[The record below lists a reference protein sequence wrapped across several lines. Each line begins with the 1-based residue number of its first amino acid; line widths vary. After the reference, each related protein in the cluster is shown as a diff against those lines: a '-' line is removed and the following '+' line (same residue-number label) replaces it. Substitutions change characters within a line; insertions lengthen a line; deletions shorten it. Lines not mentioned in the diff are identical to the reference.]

1 MILLKYSNRKG
12 EIVMRKII
20 SVILCGLILLSVC
33 ALSPVGFAVTGNT
46 YYVDSINGD
55 DTARGTS
62 PEEAW
67 KSLDGFVNC
76 PKPLEGG
83 DTVLFRAGGTYECCV
98 YLEGIKGTKDAPFT
112 ISSYGE
118 GERPVLRTDNADEV
132 FTLVD
137 CSYIT
142 VSDLQITAPNG
153 GGIWIDTI
161 NSESVGITID
171 NVYFYGLPNGK
182 VTNRDDFSKGAAP
195 ARAAVM
201 VKGLPANSRYPVNDL
216 TIKNCEVYDSANGF
230 MIWGSWND
238 QQMPWGE
245 NAVKDP
251 IYNTGVLVEGCYF
264 HEMDAEAVVIGICDG
279 ALVTHCRAI
288 NTCQGEGLDENGE
301 IQYFTAAMWFWGSE
315 NSTIQYCEIAGQ
327 KNYGDGMTVDFD
339 SDTNNCTYQYI
350 YSHDNMRFMCNNA
363 KTVPQQNNT
372 VRYCLS
378 VNDNKGR
385 SAMASGNGEDS
396 FKFYNNTIINSG
408 EIQFYHLTNSLIA
421 NNIFVAEN
429 GAPMNCTL
437 TDELTAGNT
446 YKNNCYYNTLN
457 LLCDPFAMN
466 TDPVFA
472 AAELIEAYQLAIN
485 SPLIGKGMKIED
497 GLTTDFFGNEI
508 ESCNIGCYMGKGE
521 EPEVETENI
530 FAKLVRILRNLL
542 QRLIHEFNVIK
553 EDIEDSLNK

>member
-1 MILLKYSNRKG
+1 MRKVLSILLCAF
-12 EIVMRKII
+12 
-20 SVILCGLILLSVC
+20 LLI
-33 ALSPVGFAVTGNT
+33 PFAFNEKVDANAFTGNT
-46 YYVDSINGD
+46 YYVDSIDGNN
-55 DTARGTS
+55 ANAGTS
-62 PEEAW
+62 PDKAW
-67 KSLDGFVNC
+67 KDLDGFANC
-76 PKPLEGG
+76 PSPLKGG

-98 YLEGIKGTKDAPFT
+98 TLNDIKGTKEAPFT

-118 GERPVLRTDNADEV
+118 GEKPILRTDMADEV
-132 FTLVD
+132 FTFID

-161 NSESVGITID
+161 SSESIGITID

-182 VTNRDDFSKGAAP
+182 VTNRDDFSRGAAG

-216 TIKNCEVYDSANGF
+216 TISNCEVYDSANGF

-238 QQMPWGE
+238 QQNPWGGE
-245 NAVKDP
+245 KDP
-251 IYNTGVLVEGCYF
+251 VYNTGVLVEGCYF

-288 NTCQGEGLDENGE
+288 NTCQGEGLDENGN

-339 SDTNNCTYQYI
+339 SDSNNCTYQYI

-385 SAMASGNGEDS
+385 SAMASGSGEDN
-396 FKFYNNTIINSG
+396 FRFYNNTIINSG

-437 TDELTAGNT
+437 TDEITAGNT
-446 YKNNCYYNTLN
+446 YSNNCYYNTLS
-457 LLCDPFAMN
+457 LMCDPLAMN
-466 TDPVFA
+466 TDPGFA
-472 AAELIEAYQLAIN
+472 TAQLIEAYQLAIN
-485 SPLIGKGMKIED
+485 SPLIGKGMIIED

-508 ESCNIGCYMGKGE
+508 VSNNIGCYMGEGE
-521 EPEVETENI
+521 EPEVNTENI
-530 FAKLVRILRNLL
+530 FEKLVRLFRNIMD
-542 QRLIHEFNVIK
+542 RLIHEFNVIK
-553 EDIEDSLNK
+553 RELEEMFAG

>member
-1 MILLKYSNRKG
+1 MKKL
-12 EIVMRKII
+12 I
-20 SVILCGLILLSVC
+20 SIILCILMLLSVC
-33 ALSPVGFAVTGNT
+33 VISPVSFASTGNT
-46 YYVDSINGD
+46 YYVDSIDGD
-55 DTARGTS
+55 DTAGGTS
-62 PEEAW
+62 PETAW
-67 KSLDGFVNC
+67 RSLDGFANC
-76 PKPLEGG
+76 TEPLKGG

-98 YLEGIKGTKDAPFT
+98 TLADIRGTKDAPFT

-118 GERPVLRTDNADEV
+118 GERPILRTDNADEV
-132 FTLVD
+132 FTFVD
-137 CSYIT
+137 CSCIT

-161 NSESVGITID
+161 NSESVGITIE

-182 VTNRDDFSKGAAP
+182 VTARDDFSRGAAP

-201 VKGLPANSRYPVNDL
+201 VKGLPSNSRYPVNDL
-216 TIKNCEVYDSANGF
+216 TIRNCEVYDSANGF

-238 QQMPWGE
+238 QQDPWSE

-264 HEMDAEAVVIGICDG
+264 HEMDAEAVVVGICDG
-279 ALVTHCRAI
+279 ALVTNCRAI

-327 KNYGDGMTVDFD
+327 KNFGDGMTVDFD
-339 SDTNNCTYQYI
+339 SDSNNCTYQYI
-350 YSHDNMRFMCNNA
+350 YSHDNMRFVVNNA
-363 KTVPQQNNT
+363 KKEPQRNNT

-385 SAMASGNGEDS
+385 SSLASGSGEDN

-408 EIQFYHLTNSLIA
+408 EIQFYNLTNSLIA
-421 NNIFVAEN
+421 NNIFAALD

-437 TDELTAGNT
+437 EDEFTAGNT
-446 YKNNCYYNTLN
+446 YTNNCYYNTLN
-457 LLCDPFAMN
+457 LMCDPLAIN
-466 TDPVFA
+466 TDPGFSTN
-472 AAELIEAYQLAIN
+472 ELIEAYQLAIN

-508 ESCNIGCYMGKGE
+508 ESCNIGCYMGRGE
-521 EPEVETENI
+521 EPEADTENI
-530 FAKLVRILRNLL
+530 FEMLIRFIRNIM
-542 QRLIHEFNVIK
+542 QRLAHEFNVIRRELEEALAK
-553 EDIEDSLNK
+553 

>member
-1 MILLKYSNRKG
+1 MKKLLAL
-12 EIVMRKII
+12 VL
-20 SVILCGLILLSVC
+20 SVVLILCCTVISPVSFA
-33 ALSPVGFAVTGNT
+33 ALSGNT

-55 DTARGTS
+55 DTATGTS
-62 PEEAW
+62 PETAW

-83 DTVLFRAGGTYECCV
+83 DTVLFKAGGTYECCV
-98 YLEGIKGTKDAPFT
+98 RLEGIKGSAAAPFT

-118 GERPVLRTDNADEV
+118 GERPVLRTDMADEV
-132 FTLVD
+132 FTFVD

-142 VSDLQITAPNG
+142 VSNLKITAPNG

-182 VTNRDDFSKGAAP
+182 VTSRDDFSRGAAP

-201 VKGLPANSRYPVNDL
+201 VKGLPSNSRYPVNDL

-238 QQMPWGE
+238 EQNPWNGE
-245 NAVKDP
+245 KDP
-251 IYNTGVLVEGCYF
+251 IYNTGVLIEGCYF

-288 NTCQGEGLDENGE
+288 NTCQSEGLDENGE

-385 SAMASGNGEDS
+385 SAMASGNGEDN

-408 EIQFYHLTNSLIA
+408 EFQFYHLTNSLIA
-421 NNIFVAEN
+421 NNIFVATD

-437 TDELTAGNT
+437 TDEITAGNT

-457 LLCDPFAMN
+457 LMCDPFSVN
-466 TDPVFA
+466 TDPGFVGGEGIA
-472 AAELIEAYQLAIN
+472 AYRLAVN
-485 SPLIGKGMKIED
+485 SPLIGKGISISD

-508 ESCNIGCYMGKGE
+508 ESTNIGCYMGEGE
-521 EPEVETENI
+521 EPEVSTENV
-530 FAKLVRILRNLL
+530 FMKLI
-542 QRLIHEFNVIK
+542 RLIRNIFDRLMHEFNVIK
-553 EDIEDSLNK
+553 REIEESIVK

>member
-1 MILLKYSNRKG
+1 MKRLLS
-12 EIVMRKII
+12 I
-20 SVILCGLILLSVC
+20 ILCILMIFSVC
-33 ALSPVGFAVTGNT
+33 CIAPVSFASTGNI
-46 YYVDSINGD
+46 YYVDSIDGD
-55 DTARGTS
+55 NTAAGTS

-76 PKPLEGG
+76 PEPLKGG
-83 DTVLFRAGGTYECCV
+83 DTVLFRAGGTYECAV
-98 YLEGIKGTKDAPFT
+98 TLENIKGTKDAPFT

-118 GERPVLRTDNADEV
+118 GERPILRTDLNDEI
-132 FTLVD
+132 FTFID

-142 VSDLQITAPNG
+142 VSDLQLTAPNG

-182 VTNRDDFSKGAAP
+182 VTSRDNFSIGAAG

-201 VKGLPANSRYPVNDL
+201 VKGLPARSRYAVNDL

-238 QQMPWGE
+238 EQNPWSGE
-245 NAVKDP
+245 KDP
-251 IYNTGVLVEGCYF
+251 IYNTGVLIEGCYF

-279 ALVTHCRAI
+279 ALVTNCKAI

-327 KNYGDGMTVDFD
+327 KNYGDGMSVDFD
-339 SDTNNCTYQYI
+339 SETNNCTYQYI

-385 SAMASGNGEDS
+385 SAMASGNGEDN

-421 NNIFVAEN
+421 NNIFVAVD

-437 TDELTAGNT
+437 TDEITAGNT
-446 YKNNCYYNTLN
+446 YTNNCYYNTLN
-457 LLCDPFAMN
+457 LMCDPLALN
-466 TDPVFA
+466 TDPGFSTD
-472 AAELIEAYQLAIN
+472 ELIEAYQLAIN

-497 GLTTDFFGNEI
+497 GLTHDFFGNEI

-521 EPEVETENI
+521 EPEVGTENI
-530 FAKLVRILRNLL
+530 FEKLVRLLRNLMA
-542 QRLIHEFNVIK
+542 RLEHEFNIIK
-553 EDIEDSLNK
+553 RELEEALVK

>member
-1 MILLKYSNRKG
+1 
-12 EIVMRKII
+12 MRKII

-279 ALVTHCRAI
+279 ALVTRCRAI

>member
-1 MILLKYSNRKG
+1 MKK
-12 EIVMRKII
+12 
-20 SVILCGLILLSVC
+20 LLSLVLSLSLLLC
-33 ALSPVGFAVTGNT
+33 CTVISPVSFASLTGNT
-46 YYVDSINGD
+46 YYVDSIDGD
-55 DTARGTS
+55 DTAEGTS
-62 PEEAW
+62 PMTAW

-76 PKPLEGG
+76 TKPLTGG
-83 DTVLFRAGGTYECCV
+83 DTVLFRAGGTYECAV
-98 YLEGIKGTKDAPFT
+98 TLEGIKGTADAPFT

-118 GERPVLRTDNADEV
+118 GERPLLRTDLHEEV
-132 FTLVD
+132 FTFID

-182 VTNRDDFSKGAAP
+182 VTARDDFSRGAAP

-238 QQMPWGE
+238 QQNPWGE
-245 NAVKDP
+245 NAEKDP

-264 HEMDAEAVVIGICDG
+264 HEMDAEAVVVGICDG

-288 NTCQGEGLDENGE
+288 NTCQGEGLDENGN

-339 SDTNNCTYQYI
+339 SETNNCTYQYI

-385 SAMASGNGEDS
+385 SAIASGNGEDN

-421 NNIFVAEN
+421 NNIFVATD
-429 GAPMNCTL
+429 GDPMNCTL
-437 TDELTAGNT
+437 SDELTAGNT

-457 LLCDPFAMN
+457 LLCDPFAVN
-466 TDPVFA
+466 TDPGFVGGEGA
-472 AAELIEAYQLAIN
+472 EAYRLAVN
-485 SPLIGKGMKIED
+485 SPLIGKGMNIDD
-497 GLTTDFFGNEI
+497 GLTTDFFTNAI
-508 ESCNIGCYMGKGE
+508 TSCNIGCYQGTGE
-521 EPEVETENI
+521 EPEVQTENI
-530 FAKLVRILRNLL
+530 FTKLFRIIKNIFA
-542 QRLIHEFNVIK
+542 RLEHEFNIIK
-553 EDIEDSLNK
+553 RELEEKLKAE